1 MSETRYDAIV
11 IGAGVG
17 GLAAAAL
24 LAKSGRHTLLVE
36 RQPALFGALAP
47 ATLSALDP
55 RLAKEL
61 KLAKHGLAYAARDL
75 PLGAPGLVLSRDR
88 HATARSLAALMP
100 TDAAA
105 YTAWRREM
113 LALARALRPAWWDG
127 RAVADA
133 PLKPVQRALFER
145 LKVSSAIA
153 HLSSRFESE
162 ALRAVLAFAA
172 AECGAVP
179 SEPGSALALL
189 WSAAQE
195 ANGAQGAVS
204 LPKGGVLA
212 LLRALSDAAQ
222 KAGAEVRTA
231 APVARLLTTTGAVA
245 GVELAAGESLET
257 PLVFS
262 ALGRRKTL
270 ATLLPPA
277 EIGLGAARALARP
290 QEEIGIAVLIFTL
303 SAPLTL
309 PAPRDAR
316 FLIAERSEAYEAAF
330 AEARAGHNAREP
342 VLELV
347 REEPQRLVVRV
358 WPVAPSY
365 PRGDLVRTVTLMIER
380 HASGFAN
387 LVVTADLLEPE
398 TTAPVPLD
406 RLLASARSR
415 IETPLRG
422 LYLVGPDA
430 EPANAIAGRAARLA
444 VALSKRERTR

>member
-24 LAKSGRHTLLVE
+24 LAKAGRHTLLVE
-36 RQPALFGALAP
+36 RQPALFGTLAP

-55 RLAKEL
+55 RLAKML
-61 KLAKHGLAYAARDL
+61 KLAKHGFGYAARDL
-75 PLGAPGLVLSRDR
+75 PLAAPNLLLSRDR
-88 HATARSLAALMP
+88 HATARSLASLMP

-105 YTAWRREM
+105 YTVWRREM
-113 LALARALRPAWWDG
+113 LSLAKALRPAWWDG
-127 RAVADA
+127 KAVAEVS
-133 PLKPVQRALFER
+133 LKPAQRVLLDR
-145 LKVSSAIA
+145 LTVSSAIA
-153 HLSSRFESE
+153 HLCARFESD
-162 ALRAVLAFAA
+162 ALRAALAFAA

-222 KAGAEVRTA
+222 AAGAEVRTA
-231 APVARLLTTTGAVA
+231 TPVARLLTSGGAVT
-245 GVELAAGESLET
+245 GVELAAGESIET
-257 PLVFS
+257 PLVFC
-262 ALGRRKTL
+262 ALGRRHTL

-277 EIGLGAARALARP
+277 ELGLGTARTLARP
-290 QEEIGIAVLIFTL
+290 VEEIGNAVLVFAL
-303 SAPLTL
+303 SAAPNL
-309 PAPRDAR
+309 PAPPDAR
-316 FLIAERSEAYEAAF
+316 FLIAERPEIYESAF
-330 AEARAGHNAREP
+330 AEARAGRNAREP

-347 REEPQRLVVRV
+347 REEPTRLVVRV

-365 PRGDLVRTVTLMIER
+365 ARSDLVRTVTLMIER

-387 LVVTADLLEPE
+387 LVVSADLLEPE
-398 TTAPVPLD
+398 TTAPVPLE
-406 RLLASARSR
+406 RLLASAQSR

-422 LYLVGPDA
+422 LYMVGADA
-430 EPANAIAGRAARLA
+430 EPANALSGRAARLA
-444 VALSKRERTR
+444 VALSQKARPR